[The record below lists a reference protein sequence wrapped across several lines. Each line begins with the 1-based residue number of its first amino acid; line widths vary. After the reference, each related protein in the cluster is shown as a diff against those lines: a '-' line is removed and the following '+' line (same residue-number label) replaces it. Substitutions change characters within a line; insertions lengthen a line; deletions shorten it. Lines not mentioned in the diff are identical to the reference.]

1 MPVLGRKVD
10 RQAKRVNCPWCEH
23 ALEVVA
29 RSMSIFCPHCNQRVI
44 LEDFKIKSYHGVKEF
59 VTLGNVTVERNGT
72 LSAPTRA
79 ANLTVKGKVWGNV
92 KVSERVQ
99 IKRTGLLRGDV
110 IAPSLSVDEGGVL
123 VGRCVIGA
131 DAAHQQS
138 KSKPRTKTNNG
149 AKPKAPRRAKS

>member
-1 MPVLGRKVD
+1 MPVLGRKVE
-10 RQAKRVNCPWCEH
+10 RQTKHVTCPWCDR

-29 RSMSIFCPHCNQRVI
+29 RSMSMFCPHCNQRVI

-59 VTLGNVTVERNGT
+59 VTLGNVTVEKNGT

-79 ANLTVKGKVWGNV
+79 TNLTVKGKVWGDV

-99 IKRTGLLRGDV
+99 IKRTGLVRGDV
-110 IAPSLSVDEGGVL
+110 VAPSLIVDEGGVL

-131 DAAHQQS
+131 NAANRRT
-138 KSKPRTKTNNG
+138 KSKAT
-149 AKPKAPRRAKS
+149 PKARAKARGRAKV